1 MALRAL
7 DNTLPAAVEERPKKV
22 PKLAAAPVPAVQAA
36 SPGSG
41 KKKKNDEN
49 SAPRA
54 TAAAGEQAVEYI
66 PSEELEAATN
76 PKAKAAGLV
85 AELDSKDWV
94 RTCEALNDTR
104 RLAIHHSALLN
115 PILVKVMLAIVKT
128 MKNPRSAV
136 LKTSIMACTDIFY
149 SLGNLLSS
157 ASDEAF
163 DKLLLQLLLKASQ
176 DKRFVCEEAEKAMR
190 AMAASMPP
198 LPLLKKLKA
207 YVHHAN
213 LRVRAKAA
221 VAISHCASRMD
232 IEAMKEFGMSALLK
246 VAADL
251 LNDRLP
257 EAREAARSV
266 VGSMHSAFAKE
277 AAAREEDGPAVAA
290 SWESLCSLSLPP
302 MSAQAVAKIASSQL
316 IASRDQ
322 NPRLLYPSTSASRSI
337 RLPLLA
343 QLNGGRAVGSMDGS
357 KNVER
362 PHGAAAEEDPG
373 RHGAPVVDEA
383 DGDEKAPRRSR
394 RVTSLDVFRGLTVAL
409 MILVDGAGGE
419 WPVIGHAPWNGCNLA
434 DFVMPFFLFIV
445 GMAIPLSLKRIPD
458 RGRAVRR
465 VVIRTLKLLFW
476 GILLQGGYSHAPDE
490 LTYGVDMKHVRWG
503 GILQRIALAYLVVA
517 ILEIVTKDAK
527 VQDQSS
533 SGFSI
538 FRMYF
543 SQWIVA
549 CCILVIYLSL
559 VYGIYVPDWEFRVRN
574 VDSPNYGKVLTV
586 TCGTRGKLNPPC
598 NVVGYIDRKVLGINH
613 MYQKPA
619 WRRHRACTDA
629 SPHEGPFKNDA
640 PAWCVAPFEPE
651 GILSSLSAVLSTII
665 GVHYGHVLVHMKS
678 HRNRL
683 KQWITMGISLV
694 VLGIILHFSHA
705 IPLNKQ
711 LYTFSYICVTAGAA
725 GVVFSMLYFLVDILN
740 LRYLFAPLQWIG
752 MNAMLVYV
760 MAAEGIF
767 EGFLNGWYYDGTNN
781 TLVYWVRKHV
791 FVRVWHS
798 TRVGILLYVLFAQIL
813 FWALVSGLLHR
824 AGLYWK
830 L

>member
-1 MALRAL
+1 
-7 DNTLPAAVEERPKKV
+7 
-22 PKLAAAPVPAVQAA
+22 
-36 SPGSG
+36 
-41 KKKKNDEN
+41 
-49 SAPRA
+49 
-54 TAAAGEQAVEYI
+54 
-66 PSEELEAATN
+66 
-76 PKAKAAGLV
+76 
-85 AELDSKDWV
+85 
-94 RTCEALNDTR
+94 
-104 RLAIHHSALLN
+104 
-115 PILVKVMLAIVKT
+115 
-128 MKNPRSAV
+128 
-136 LKTSIMACTDIFY
+136 
-149 SLGNLLSS
+149 
-157 ASDEAF
+157 
-163 DKLLLQLLLKASQ
+163 
-176 DKRFVCEEAEKAMR
+176 
-190 AMAASMPP
+190 
-198 LPLLKKLKA
+198 
-207 YVHHAN
+207 
-213 LRVRAKAA
+213 
-221 VAISHCASRMD
+221 
-232 IEAMKEFGMSALLK
+232 
-246 VAADL
+246 
-251 LNDRLP
+251 
-257 EAREAARSV
+257 
-266 VGSMHSAFAKE
+266 
-277 AAAREEDGPAVAA
+277 
-290 SWESLCSLSLPP
+290 
-302 MSAQAVAKIASSQL
+302 
-316 IASRDQ
+316 
-322 NPRLLYPSTSASRSI
+322 
-337 RLPLLA
+337 
-343 QLNGGRAVGSMDGS
+343 MDGS

-362 PHGAAAEEDPG
+362 PPGAVAEEDPG
-373 RHGAPVVDEA
+373 RQLAPVDEE
-383 DGDEKAPRRSR
+383 DGNEKAPRRSR
-394 RVTSLDVFRGLTVAL
+394 RVASLDVFRGLTVAL

-476 GILLQGGYSHAPDE
+476 GILLQGGYSHAPDD

-517 ILEIVTKDAK
+517 VLEIVTKDAK

-559 VYGIYVPDWEFRVRN
+559 FYGTYVPDWEFRVRN
-574 VDSPNYGKVLTV
+574 VNSPDYGKVLTV

-598 NVVGYIDRKVLGINH
+598 NAVGYIDRKILGINH
-613 MYQKPA
+613 MYQRPA
-619 WRRHRACTDA
+619 WKRHRDCTDA
-629 SPHEGPFKNDA
+629 SPHEGPFKKDA

-678 HRNRL
+678 HTDRL
-683 KQWITMGISLV
+683 KQWITMGIALL

-725 GVVFSMLYFLVDILN
+725 GIVFSIFYFLVDILN
-740 LRYLFAPLQWIG
+740 LRYPFAPLQWIG

-760 MAAEGIF
+760 MAAAGIF
-767 EGFLNGWYYDGTNN
+767 EGFLNGWYYEGTNN

-798 TRVGILLYVLFAQIL
+798 TRVGILLYVIFAQIL
-813 FWALVSGLLHR
+813 FWALVSGVLHR
-824 AGLYWK
+824 AGVYWK